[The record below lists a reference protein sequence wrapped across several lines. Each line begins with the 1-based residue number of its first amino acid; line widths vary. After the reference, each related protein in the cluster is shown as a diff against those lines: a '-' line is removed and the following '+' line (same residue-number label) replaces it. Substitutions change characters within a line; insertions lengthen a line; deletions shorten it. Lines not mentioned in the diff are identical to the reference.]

1 MKLSSMKSLA
11 IAACMLP
18 ASFGLV
24 AGQAIAADRNETV
37 RFAAGASSASL
48 SGSLTGYDSV
58 NYRLGPS
65 AGQTMQVLLS
75 PSHASCYFN
84 VLPPGSDRAIFI
96 GSTTGNEFAARL
108 RQDGNYT
115 VQVYQMRN
123 AARRGTTCRY
133 DISFEITGGNQA
145 AMVPGDEMDGD
156 DGEGALDGARF
167 TRRDARQA
175 CVHRIHE
182 LYGIRRNAISDVSAT
197 REGRDN
203 FRLSGKV
210 VRHQSLPD
218 TFTCRVTHGEVVAL
232 RLHTPDKPETA
243 IGKAVLGAVLLGTAE
258 ALAGDEADHR
268 PHPAHSHGNPF
279 TDQQH
284 LNQACRHEIARN
296 LRHSHAQF
304 DRIRLV
310 TSHLRHR
317 TLEGTGSIRWF
328 NTDHMMHFTCQFDR
342 RGRLVDGQFYYYP
355 AEPAA
360 YTPDYAD
367 GNAGGPDGWRVTGVA
382 NNDVLYVHSRASL
395 ASRRVGSLPHN
406 ARGVRNLGCQWSEH
420 DHGTWCEVEWQGL
433 RGFAAQRY
441 LAEDS

>member
-58 NYRLGPS
+58 NYRLGAS

-156 DGEGALDGARF
+156 DGEAHWMVPASPAAMPGRPASTGSTNSMASAATPFPTSARPAKAATTF
-167 TRRDARQA
+167 DCPARWSATRAFPTRLPAVSPMARCGPSSAHARQA
-175 CVHRIHE
+175 RNGHRQGGAWCRPARH
-182 LYGIRRNAISDVSAT
+182 GGSP
-197 REGRDN
+197 GR
-203 FRLSGKV
+203 
-210 VRHQSLPD
+210 
-218 TFTCRVTHGEVVAL
+218 
-232 RLHTPDKPETA
+232 
-243 IGKAVLGAVLLGTAE
+243 
-258 ALAGDEADHR
+258 
-268 PHPAHSHGNPF
+268 
-279 TDQQH
+279 
-284 LNQACRHEIARN
+284 
-296 LRHSHAQF
+296 
-304 DRIRLV
+304 
-310 TSHLRHR
+310 
-317 TLEGTGSIRWF
+317 
-328 NTDHMMHFTCQFDR
+328 
-342 RGRLVDGQFYYYP
+342 
-355 AEPAA
+355 
-360 YTPDYAD
+360 
-367 GNAGGPDGWRVTGVA
+367 
-382 NNDVLYVHSRASL
+382 
-395 ASRRVGSLPHN
+395 
-406 ARGVRNLGCQWSEH
+406 
-420 DHGTWCEVEWQGL
+420 
-433 RGFAAQRY
+433 
-441 LAEDS
+441 

>member
-58 NYRLGPS
+58 NYRLGAS

-182 LYGIRRNAISDVSAT
+182 LYGIRRNAISDVSVT

-210 VRHQSLPD
+210 VRHQSLAD
-218 TFTCRVTHGEVVAL
+218 TSPAGLPMARWSPFACTSLTSQKRQSARRCLARCCSAQ
-232 RLHTPDKPETA
+232 PKPWQA
-243 IGKAVLGAVLLGTAE
+243 M
-258 ALAGDEADHR
+258 R
-268 PHPAHSHGNPF
+268 PTTG
-279 TDQQH
+279 
-284 LNQACRHEIARN
+284 LIR
-296 LRHSHAQF
+296 
-304 DRIRLV
+304 RIRTATRSP
-310 TSHLRHR
+310 TSS
-317 TLEGTGSIRWF
+317 T
-328 NTDHMMHFTCQFDR
+328 
-342 RGRLVDGQFYYYP
+342 
-355 AEPAA
+355 
-360 YTPDYAD
+360 
-367 GNAGGPDGWRVTGVA
+367 
-382 NNDVLYVHSRASL
+382 
-395 ASRRVGSLPHN
+395 
-406 ARGVRNLGCQWSEH
+406 
-420 DHGTWCEVEWQGL
+420 
-433 RGFAAQRY
+433 
-441 LAEDS
+441 